1 MEHHVTP
8 PMLLRNLWA
17 SMGGSIAWVRP
28 ELADG
33 GRGHQPGET
42 AGFSELSWP
51 VMGVLKILPW

>member
-1 MEHHVTP
+1 
-8 PMLLRNLWA
+8 
-17 SMGGSIAWVRP
+17 MGGSIAWVRP

-51 VMGVLKILPW
+51 VMGVLKILPWWFNKEKWWFNGF